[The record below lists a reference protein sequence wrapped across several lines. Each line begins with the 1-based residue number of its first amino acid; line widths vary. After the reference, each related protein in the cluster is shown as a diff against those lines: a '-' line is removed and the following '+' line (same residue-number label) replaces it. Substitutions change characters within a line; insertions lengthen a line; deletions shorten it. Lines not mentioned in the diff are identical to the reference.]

1 MRLPGWI
8 ESVAVAGSLDRLSR
22 LVHPATAQ
30 IEDML
35 LGSRHGDGFDHFP
48 RWRTDLREHRET
60 AAPLQ
65 SVCEP
70 LSVEDL
76 LTSIESVRPFARR
89 TRRPFDAIQIDVN

>member
-8 ESVAVAGSLDRLSR
+8 ESVAVAGSLDRLSG
-22 LVHPATAQ
+22 LVHPAIAQ

-48 RWRTDLREHRET
+48 RWRTDRRQHRET
-60 AAPLQ
+60 HALLT
-65 SVCEP
+65 SVAEH

-76 LTSIESVRPFARR
+76 LPSIESVRPLARR
-89 TRRPFDAIQIDVN
+89 TRRPFDAIQIDV